1 MTRKRPKP
9 AAPAEEGT
17 LGSRAP
23 GDTVELVAATQEG
36 GWMYERTLPAGTRC
50 RVAWH
55 VPRGAPEWTFVEAV
69 PGRPVSC
76 PSSARVRLVARRS
89 VEAGPVD
96 DGGTGDLLDPMN
108 AGAVPLLERITR

>member
-9 AAPAEEGT
+9 AAPAEDGT
-17 LGSRAP
+17 LGSRAA
-23 GDTVELVAATQEG
+23 GDTVELVAATPEG
-36 GWMYERTLPAGTRC
+36 GWMYGRTLPAGTRC

-55 VPRGAPEWTFVEAV
+55 VPWAAPEWTFVEAQ

-89 VEAGPVD
+89 ETGPVD
-96 DGGTGDLLDPMN
+96 DGGAGDLLDPMN
-108 AGAVPLLERITR
+108 AGAVPLLERIKR